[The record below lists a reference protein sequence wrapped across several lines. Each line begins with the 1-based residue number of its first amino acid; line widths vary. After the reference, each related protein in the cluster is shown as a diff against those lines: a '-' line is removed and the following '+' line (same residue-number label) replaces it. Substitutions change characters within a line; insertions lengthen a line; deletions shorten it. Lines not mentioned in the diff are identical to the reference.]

1 MKTQKN
7 HFPDISLL
15 VTHYNRP
22 ASLERQ
28 LQAWEDLE
36 CSFGEIVVSDDGSQ
50 PQNLQALQNLA
61 AGYGFVLVTTP
72 VNRGLGNNINKGQR
86 AVSRPLT
93 LYVQEDFVPL
103 PAFPPKLLSSV
114 AWMAEDPSL
123 DMVRYYAYQRF
134 PYLEH
139 FRDGFS
145 VMKFNALNILG
156 SYKKFYMYSDHPHLR
171 RSSFMDKF
179 GSYKEGVNVEKAEYS
194 MMMSFLKKN
203 GKALFYE
210 RFEDLFEQKNSS
222 DEPSTFE
229 RDWRRHPTNLPIR
242 IARHLYRHL
251 RFNYNYFLN

>member
-1 MKTQKN
+1 MKKEKN

-15 VTHYNRP
+15 ITHYNRP

-28 LQAWEDLE
+28 LRTWAALA
-36 CSFGEIVVSDDGSQ
+36 CSFGEVVVSDDGSK
-50 PQNLQALQNLA
+50 PDNLKAVQELA
-61 AGYGFVLVTTP
+61 ESFGFILVTTP
-72 VNRGLGNNINKGQR
+72 VNKGLGNNINKGQR
-86 AVSRPLT
+86 AVSKPYT

-103 PAFPPKLLSSV
+103 APFPEKLVSSLAFMQ
-114 AWMAEDPSL
+114 ADPGL

-134 PYLEH
+134 PYLET
-139 FRDGFS
+139 FKDGFS

-171 RSSFMDKF
+171 RSNFFEKF
-179 GSYKEGVNVEKAEYS
+179 GTYKEGVNVEKAEYS
-194 MMMSFLKKN
+194 MMMSFLQKK
-203 GKALFYE
+203 GKGLFYE

-229 RDWRRHPTNLPIR
+229 RDWRRHPTNIPIR
-242 IARHLYRHL
+242 IVRHLYRHL